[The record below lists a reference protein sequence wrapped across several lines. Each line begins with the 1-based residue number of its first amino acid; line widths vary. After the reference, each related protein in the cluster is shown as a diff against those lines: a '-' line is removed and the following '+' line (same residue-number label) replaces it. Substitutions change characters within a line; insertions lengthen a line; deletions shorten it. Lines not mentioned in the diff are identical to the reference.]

1 MNMEEIQQQ
10 IHAIQRE
17 LAANG
22 PLVNEE
28 SVILGLQLDVQ
39 ELTRALVKVDLI
51 SEEVNTW
58 ITIRDQLQELTLQLQ
73 LELDIAKGKD
83 SRRAKLALERWYQ
96 QGEHNTITEIN
107 EYPMI
112 R

>member
-1 MNMEEIQQQ
+1 MEEIQQQ

-39 ELTRALVKVDLI
+39 ELTRALVKMDLI
-51 SEEVNTW
+51 SEAVNTW

-73 LELDIAKGKD
+73 LELDIAIGKD
-83 SRRAKLALERWYQ
+83 PRKAKEALEHWYQ
-96 QGEHNTITEIN
+96 QWEDNTITEIN